1 MIVYLQM
8 IDTSEDR
15 SKFEQLYLEYRGLM
29 FHAANQILHNEQ
41 DAEDAVH
48 QAFLSIAQHI
58 QNIDQPISS
67 KTRCYVV
74 TITENKAIDQYR
86 RRQKQTITDTTSMMA
101 YTDSDGRMISLIYS
115 RGADATSLFLLP
127 QDAEMQ
133 TVSVN
138 GQDADFYLE
147 SDPES
152 ANALVW
158 LSASGDTIY
167 CLTAPLPA
175 STLIQIAESI
185 PT

>member
-8 IDTSEDR
+8 IDASEDR

-86 RRQKQTITDTTSMMA
+86 RRQKHPTVELQEGLAGVQVS
-101 YTDSDGRMISLIYS
+101 YEGEN
-115 RGADATSLFLLP
+115 LLRP
-127 QDAEMQ
+127 
-133 TVSVN
+133 VS
-138 GQDADFYLE
+138 
-147 SDPES
+147 
-152 ANALVW
+152 
-158 LSASGDTIY
+158 
-167 CLTAPLPA
+167 
-175 STLIQIAESI
+175 
-185 PT
+185 

>member
-1 MIVYLQM
+1 
-8 IDTSEDR
+8 
-15 SKFEQLYLEYRGLM
+15 
-29 FHAANQILHNEQ
+29 
-41 DAEDAVH
+41 
-48 QAFLSIAQHI
+48 
-58 QNIDQPISS
+58 
-67 KTRCYVV
+67 
-74 TITENKAIDQYR
+74 
-86 RRQKQTITDTTSMMA
+86 MMV
-101 YTDSDGRMISLIYS
+101 YTDSDGRMISFLYS
-115 RGADATSLFLLP
+115 RGADAVSLFLIP
-127 QDAEMQ
+127 EDAVVK

-185 PT
+185 LA

>member
-86 RRQKQTITDTTSMMA
+86 RRQKHPTVELQEELAGVPISYDRENLLA
-101 YTDSDGRMISLIYS
+101 ACILKLPARYREMIVLRYHQGYSVKETAALMGLSFSAASSLEQRAKRKLKELY
-115 RGADATSLFLLP
+115 
-127 QDAEMQ
+127 EK
-133 TVSVN
+133 
-138 GQDADFYLE
+138 E
-147 SDPES
+147 
-152 ANALVW
+152 NAL
-158 LSASGDTIY
+158 
-167 CLTAPLPA
+167 C
-175 STLIQIAESI
+175 
-185 PT
+185 